1 MNNDIENEAMEEE
14 IGEAEAAAVAQRAQE
29 VVGEAAAHV
38 AEGLLGGSSSS
49 KDLSNS

>member
-1 MNNDIENEAMEEE
+1 MNNDDENEDMEEE

-38 AEGLLGGSSSS
+38 ADSGEHGAGATLEV
-49 KDLSNS
+49 